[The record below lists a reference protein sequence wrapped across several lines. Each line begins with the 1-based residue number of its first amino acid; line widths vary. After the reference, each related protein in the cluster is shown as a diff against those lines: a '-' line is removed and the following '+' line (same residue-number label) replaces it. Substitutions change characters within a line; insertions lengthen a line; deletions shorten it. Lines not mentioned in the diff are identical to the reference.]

1 MANETKIST
10 IVSKS
15 AFDQL
20 ERLDALINKASDS
33 YLVAAKNMAKGLS
46 FDPKSVSELIEKN
59 NQYMSS
65 LKEIQKAETEINRLR
80 QEKNKAIQDGVNE
93 IMAQIKADQ
102 EAARIAK
109 EKAKQIRI
117 PNGNLQNNPFL
128 GFKYKKKK
136 HSPNNNSSIK
146 IGR

>member
-1 MANETKIST
+1 M
-10 IVSKS
+10 V
-15 AFDQL
+15 
-20 ERLDALINKASDS
+20 
-33 YLVAAKNMAKGLS
+33 
-46 FDPKSVSELIEKN
+46 
-59 NQYMSS
+59 
-65 LKEIQKAETEINRLR
+65 
-80 QEKNKAIQDGVNE
+80 KNKIEQKIESNDKIG
-93 IMAQIKADQ
+93 
-102 EAARIAK
+102 IAK